1 MMMKGDLINVAKQNV
16 KDDVISY
23 IESDIEKIQT
33 RPTMYISYVDARAA
47 MQLSREL
54 INNAIDEVINPNSPG
69 DTIDIMLDEED
80 NRLTVIDNGRGIPFD
95 KVDIACTK
103 INAGSKLYR
112 DKEKSEFKTSAGEN
126 GTGLTCA
133 NALSDNLTFIIY
145 RNGEKGTFVYNE
157 GKLVSKEIVKLGK
170 KEVNRTGTSVSFK
183 PSEKYLHKPIIDSK
197 KLLDWITDISY
208 LIDPNIKLAFHLAG
222 KKSNTMKTTEFQ
234 HENGVADMLDD
245 FVKKQLI
252 DPIYINFRGSY
263 NVLDNGD
270 IEFLEESCKNPKYL
284 ENRIV
289 IQAAFTINPDVH
301 QDEDDHYKTFCNY
314 IRTIDH
320 GVHLNAVKNAWCWLV
335 SKLTTDNMTPNEAEK
350 YPINYDD
357 ARNGLFATVNIMC
370 IDPQF
375 ASQTKEKMSNDELF
389 KPIRRIIYVYLN
401 KYFKDNPAVLKKVT
415 QFVKAN
421 AKARLEIGKIKKS
434 EYKPIDN
441 LSEHTLK
448 CFNPANGNGYRE
460 LFIVE
465 GGSAKGSLVKCR
477 DARTQ
482 ALFALRGVPKNTF
495 GLKLVDILANQE
507 FKYLVK
513 ILGCGIG
520 KDKNMDKLRYDKIII
535 FTDSD
540 IDGFRI
546 ASLLCTFFL
555 TQYPEIVEKGLLYK
569 AVAPLYI
576 VDDPKHKYIMNKAD
590 YYRYF
595 ADKLIGKVELFQDG
609 EKMKN
614 SQFKSFIIRNNQYLT
629 TLDALI
635 NYYSINPDLIEF
647 AVEYK
652 DEVKPEAFRKLLK
665 KKFPEMDYESGVI
678 RGIYKDAYQICELD
692 KTFDFRAQPLKKM
705 IMQNGGNTFTYT
717 EKGKTYKD
725 VTLGQFLSGVK
736 NYMPVTKSRLKGL
749 GEMMPDELWESSLN
763 PKTRELIQLT
773 SDNIQLELDRFQ
785 TLHGKDSDA
794 RKELMK
800 EYILD
805 PNDIDN

>member
-1 MMMKGDLINVAKQNV
+1 MAKQY
-16 KDDVISY
+16 KDDEIVY
-23 IESDIEKIQT
+23 LDSDIQKIQT
-33 RPTMYISYVDARAA
+33 RTTMYISYKGSKAS
-47 MQLSREL
+47 MQLCREI
-54 INNAIDEVINPNSPG
+54 INNAIDEVINSNSPG
-69 DTIDIMLDEED
+69 DAIDIMFDEAE
-80 NRLTVIDNGRGIPFD
+80 NRITVIDNGRGIPLD
-95 KVDIACTK
+95 KVEIACTK
-103 INAGSKLYR
+103 IQAGSKLFR
-112 DKEKSEFKTSAGEN
+112 DKDKSTFKTSAGEN
-126 GTGLTCA
+126 GTGITCA

-145 RNGEKGTFVYNE
+145 REGKKGTFVFSA
-157 GKLVSKEIVKLGK
+157 GQLLSKEIIDVPK
-170 KEVNRTGTSVSFK
+170 KEANRHGTSVSFV
-183 PSEKYLHKPIIDSK
+183 PSEKYLGKCDIDGK
-197 KLLDWITDISY
+197 ELLEWITDISY
-208 LIDPNIKLAFHLAG
+208 LIDPNIKLAYHVAA
-222 KKSNTMKTTEFQ
+222 KKSNTMKTIEFQ
-234 HENGVADMLDD
+234 HENGVADMLNV
-245 FVKKQLI
+245 FVKKQLM
-252 DPIYINFRGSY
+252 DPIYINFKGSY
-263 NVLDNGD
+263 NILENGD
-270 IEFLEESCKNPKYL
+270 IEFLEETEKNPKYL

-289 IQAAFTINPDVH
+289 IQAAFTINPDIH
-301 QDEDDHYKTFCNY
+301 MDEDDHYKTFCNY

-320 GVHLNAVKNAWCWLV
+320 GVHLNAAKNAWCNLLV
-335 SKLTTDNMTPNEAEK
+335 RLTTDSLTPNEAEK
-350 YPINYDD
+350 YPITYED
-357 ARNGLFATVNIMC
+357 ARNGLYGTLNIMC
-370 IDPQF
+370 TDPQF

-389 KPIRRIIYVYLN
+389 KPIRKIIYFYLN
-401 KYFKDNPAVLKKVT
+401 KFFKDNPAILKKVT
-415 QFVKAN
+415 QFIKAN
-421 AKARLEIGKIKKS
+421 ARARLEIGKIKKS

-448 CFNPANGNGYRE
+448 CFDPANGNGYRE

-465 GGSAKGSLVKCR
+465 GGSAKGNLVQAR
-477 DARTQ
+477 DGRTQ
-482 ALFALRGVPKNTF
+482 ALFALKGVPKNTF

-555 TQYPEIVEKGLLYK
+555 TQYPEIVERGLLYK

-595 ADKLIGKVELFQDG
+595 ADRLIGKIELYQDG

-614 SQFKSFIIRNNQYLT
+614 SQFKSFIIKNNQYLT
-629 TLDALI
+629 ALDAMV

-652 DEVKPEAFRKLLK
+652 DELSPDKFKKLLT
-665 KKFPEMDYESGVI
+665 KKFPEMTYESGVI

-692 KTFDFRAQPLKKM
+692 KTFDFRSQSLKKM
-705 IMQNGGNTFTYT
+705 ITQNGGNNFTYT
-717 EKGKTYKD
+717 EKGKTFKD
-725 VTLGQFLSGVK
+725 VTLGQFLTGVK

-749 GEMMPDELWESSLN
+749 GEMQPEELWDSSLN

-773 SDNIQLELDRFQ
+773 SDNIELELDRFQ

>member
-1 MMMKGDLINVAKQNV
+1 MANKY
-16 KDDVISY
+16 KDDEIVY
-23 IESDIEKIQT
+23 LDSDIQKIQT
-33 RPTMYISYVDARAA
+33 RTTMYISYKGSKAS
-47 MQLSREL
+47 MQLCREI

-69 DTIDIMLDEED
+69 DAIDIMFDEAE
-80 NRLTVIDNGRGIPFD
+80 NRITVIDNGRGIPLD
-95 KVDIACTK
+95 KVEIACTK
-103 INAGSKLYR
+103 IQAGSKLFR
-112 DKEKSEFKTSAGEN
+112 DKDKSTFKTSAGEN
-126 GTGLTCA
+126 GTGITCA

-145 RNGEKGTFVYNE
+145 REGKKGTFVFSA
-157 GKLVSKEIVKLGK
+157 GQLLSKEIIDVPK
-170 KEVNRTGTSVSFK
+170 KEANRHGTSVSFV
-183 PSEKYLHKPIIDSK
+183 PSEKYLGKCAIDGK
-197 KLLDWITDISY
+197 ELLEWITDISY
-208 LIDPNIKLAFHLAG
+208 LIDPNIKLAYHIAA
-222 KKSNTMKTTEFQ
+222 KKSNAVKTIEFQ

-263 NVLDNGD
+263 NILENGD
-270 IEFLEESCKNPKYL
+270 IEFLEESGKNPKYL

-289 IQAAFTINPDVH
+289 IQAAFTINPDIH
-301 QDEDDHYKTFCNY
+301 MDEDDHYKTFCNY

-320 GVHLNAVKNAWCWLV
+320 GVHLNAAKNAWCNLLV
-335 SKLTTDNMTPNEAEK
+335 RLTTDSLTPNEAEK
-350 YPINYDD
+350 YPITYED
-357 ARNGLFATVNIMC
+357 ARNGLYGTLNIMC
-370 IDPQF
+370 TDPQF

-389 KPIRRIIYVYLN
+389 KPIRKIIYFYLN
-401 KYFKDNPAVLKKVT
+401 KFFKDNPAILKKVT
-415 QFVKAN
+415 QFIKAN
-421 AKARLEIGKIKKS
+421 ARARLEIGKIKKS

-465 GGSAKGSLVKCR
+465 GGSAKGSLVRAR
-477 DARTQ
+477 DGRTQ
-482 ALFALRGVPKNTF
+482 ALFALKGVPKNTF

-555 TQYPEIVEKGLLYK
+555 TQYPEIVERGLLYK

-576 VDDPKHKYIMNKAD
+576 VNDSKYKYIMNKAD

-595 ADKLIGKVELFQDG
+595 ADRLIGNVELYQDG

-614 SQFKSFIIRNNQYLT
+614 SQFKSFIIKNNQYLT
-629 TLDALI
+629 ALDAMV

-652 DEVKPEAFRKLLK
+652 DELTPDKFKKLLI
-665 KKFPEMDYESGVI
+665 KKFPEMNYEAGVI

-692 KTFDFRAQPLKKM
+692 NTFDFRSQALKKM
-705 IMQNGGNTFTYT
+705 ITQNGGNTFTYI
-717 EKGKTYKD
+717 EKGKTHKD

-736 NYMPVTKSRLKGL
+736 NYMPVIKSRLKGL
-749 GEMMPDELWESSLN
+749 GEMDWQDLWDSSLN

-773 SDNIQLELDRFQ
+773 SDNIELELDRFQ